1 MHPIL
6 LLLHIQTFCLK
17 LVNYIYINTI
27 MKIIANISCTDFSNI
42 INMNQLLLSQIHY
55 ENLFKDYNKEMDY
68 SRYFKYCNDD
78 ISKYFKQ

>member
-1 MHPIL
+1 
-6 LLLHIQTFCLK
+6 
-17 LVNYIYINTI
+17 

-42 INMNQLLLSQIHY
+42 INLNQLLLSQIHY

-78 ISKYFKQ
+78 QNILSNDRTQKQSTHSA